1 MLTAINYNI
10 TLSRNGYS
18 NRLGLR
24 QVVIELRQYRQRRT
38 LNTHLHVSPQDF
50 HAGRVQPTSPNFDLL
65 NRGLRR
71 TLRRLMELED
81 EMTDAG
87 QQPTP
92 DRLIEAFRHN
102 LTPSAT
108 ISEWVASVITP
119 SARKE
124 STKGLY
130 NTLATNIETFAPGLR
145 LRDIN
150 YDLLQRWQNWM
161 RTQQK
166 LAENTIIIRMKTL
179 RCLVSEAVKRDIIG
193 YDSDPFRRIRIP
205 EMKARREH
213 LSEQELEQLE
223 HMAIADTHLS
233 HVRDAFLFCCY
244 TGLRWGD
251 FRSLST
257 KNLSGHLLVI
267 SQRKTG
273 HDLRIPLDTLFGGKP
288 ARLLERYLTLERLAA
303 VGDNKQANKDL
314 RQVAQLAAIGKHL
327 HWHLA
332 RHTCATLLNQRGLR
346 MQEIQYILGHQRQAT
361 TERHY
366 AETVYEQVQQALL
379 HAFADARTEP
389 ANNSPTQALVRR
401 NTPPRS

>member
-10 TLSRNGYS
+10 TLCRNGYS
-18 NRLGLR
+18 NRQGLR
-24 QVVIELRQYRQRRT
+24 QLVIELRQDGQRRT
-38 LNTHLHVSPQDF
+38 LNTHLHVSPNDF
-50 HAGRVQPTSPNFDLL
+50 NAGRVQPTNPDHDLL
-65 NRGLRR
+65 NRRLRR

-92 DRLIEAFRHN
+92 DRLIDAYRHN

-130 NTLATNIETFAPGLR
+130 RTLATSIEAFAPGLR

-161 RTQQK
+161 RTQQH
-166 LAENTIIIRMKTL
+166 LGENTIIIRMKTL
-179 RCLVSEAVKRDIIG
+179 RCLVSEAVKRDVIG

-213 LSEQELEQLE
+213 LTMQELQQLE
-223 HMAIADTHLS
+223 QTPIADRHLS
-233 HVRDAFLFCCY
+233 HIRDAFLFCCY

-257 KNLSGHLLVI
+257 ASLSGQLLVV
-267 SQRKTG
+267 SQHKTG
-273 HDLRIPLDTLFGGKP
+273 HSLRIPLDTLFGGKP
-288 ARLLERYLTLERLAA
+288 ARLLQRYQTPEQLAA
-303 VGDNKQANKDL
+303 VGDNKEANKDL
-314 RQVAQLAAIGKHL
+314 RQVAQLAAISKHL

-366 AETVYEQVQQALL
+366 AETVYEQVQQALR
-379 HAFADARTEP
+379 HAFATTPAPPSTQQDA
-389 ANNSPTQALVRR
+389 Q
-401 NTPPRS
+401 PPSAEQP

>member
-18 NRLGLR
+18 NRQGLR
-24 QVVIELRQYRQRRT
+24 QLVIELRQDGQRRT
-38 LNTHLHVSPQDF
+38 LNTHLHVSPDDF
-50 HAGRVQPTSPNFDLL
+50 HAGRVQPTNPDHDLL
-65 NRGLRR
+65 NRRLRR

-92 DRLIEAFRHN
+92 DRLIDAYRHN

-124 STKGLY
+124 STKSLY
-130 NTLATNIETFAPGLR
+130 RTLATCIEAFAPGLR

-161 RTQQK
+161 RTQQH
-166 LAENTIIIRMKTL
+166 LGENTIIIRMKTL
-179 RCLVSEAVKRDIIG
+179 RCLVSEAVKRDVIG

-213 LSEQELEQLE
+213 LTMQELQQLE
-223 HMAIADTHLS
+223 QTPIADRHLS
-233 HVRDAFLFCCY
+233 HIRDAFLFCCY

-257 KNLSGHLLVI
+257 ASLSGQLLVV
-267 SQRKTG
+267 SQHKTG
-273 HDLRIPLDTLFGGKP
+273 HSLRIPLDTLFGGKP
-288 ARLLERYLTLERLAA
+288 ARLLQRYQTPEQLAA
-303 VGDNKQANKDL
+303 VGDNKEANKDL
-314 RQVAQLAAIGKHL
+314 RQVAQLAAISKHL

-366 AETVYEQVQQALL
+366 AETVYEQVQQALR
-379 HAFADARTEP
+379 HAFATTPAPPSTQQDA
-389 ANNSPTQALVRR
+389 Q
-401 NTPPRS
+401 PPSAEQP

>member
-1 MLTAINYNI
+1 
-10 TLSRNGYS
+10 
-18 NRLGLR
+18 
-24 QVVIELRQYRQRRT
+24 
-38 LNTHLHVSPQDF
+38 
-50 HAGRVQPTSPNFDLL
+50 
-65 NRGLRR
+65 
-71 TLRRLMELED
+71 MELED

-92 DRLIEAFRHN
+92 DRLIDAYRHN

-130 NTLATNIETFAPGLR
+130 NTLATSIETFAPGLR

-179 RCLVSEAVKRDIIG
+179 RCRVSDAVKRDVIG

-213 LSEQELEQLE
+213 LTMQELQQLE
-223 HMAIADTHLS
+223 QTPIADRHLS
-233 HVRDAFLFCCY
+233 HIRDAFLFCCY

-257 KNLSGHLLVI
+257 ASLSGQLLVV
-267 SQRKTG
+267 SQHKTG
-273 HDLRIPLDTLFGGKP
+273 HSLRIPLDTLFGGKP
-288 ARLLERYLTLERLAA
+288 ARLLQRYQTPEQLAA
-303 VGDNKQANKDL
+303 VGDNKEANKDL
-314 RQVAQLAAIGKHL
+314 RQVAQLAAISKHL

-366 AETVYEQVQQALL
+366 AETVYEQVQQALR
-379 HAFADARTEP
+379 HAFATTPAPPSTQQDA
-389 ANNSPTQALVRR
+389 Q
-401 NTPPRS
+401 PPSAEQP

>member
-10 TLSRNGYS
+10 TLCRNGYS
-18 NRLGLR
+18 NRQGLR
-24 QVVIELRQYRQRRT
+24 QLVIELRQDGQRRT
-38 LNTHLHVSPQDF
+38 LNTHLHVSPNDF
-50 HAGRVQPTSPNFDLL
+50 NAGRVQPTNPDHDLL
-65 NRGLRR
+65 NRRLRR

-92 DRLIEAFRHN
+92 DRLIDAYRHN

-130 NTLATNIETFAPGLR
+130 RTLATCIEAFAPGLR

-161 RTQQK
+161 RTQQN
-166 LAENTIIIRMKTL
+166 LGENTIIIRMKTL
-179 RCLVSEAVKRDIIG
+179 RCLVSEAVKRDVIG

-213 LSEQELEQLE
+213 LTMQELQQLE
-223 HMAIADTHLS
+223 QTPIADRHLS
-233 HVRDAFLFCCY
+233 HIRDAFLFCCY

-257 KNLSGHLLVI
+257 ASLSGQLLVV
-267 SQRKTG
+267 SQHKTG
-273 HDLRIPLDTLFGGKP
+273 HSLRIPLDTLFGGKP
-288 ARLLERYLTLERLAA
+288 ARLLQRYQTPEQLAA
-303 VGDNKQANKDL
+303 VGDNKEANKDL

-366 AETVYEQVQQALL
+366 AETVYEQVQQALR
-379 HAFADARTEP
+379 HAFATTPAPPSTQQDA
-389 ANNSPTQALVRR
+389 Q
-401 NTPPRS
+401 PPSAEQP